1 MEKRTFEEK
10 VSILQ
15 RNLQKRLENLPKFTE
30 QMQEQLKNFEGQR
43 TQLVT
48 KIKKY
53 EDDEFVVKILKSNL
67 DFIDSQY
74 EKEIAEHKS
83 ELERLQRS
91 KPLLTY
97 MVRELNEV
105 IKYPTT
111 YTILEAFL
119 DLFLERTINDWVL
132 LEEEEKENPQVS

>member
-10 VSILQ
+10 VLILQ

-83 ELERLQRS
+83 ELDRLQRS
-91 KPLLTY
+91 KPLLSY
-97 MVRELNEV
+97 MVKELNEV

-119 DLFLERTINDWVL
+119 DLFLERTISDWVL
-132 LEEEEKENPQVS
+132 LEEEEKESSQVS